1 MHLLGKRTFGF
12 ANSIGCKA
20 FFEQYASSSYRQN
33 TETRRLTPSATMG
46 EQPFEKPPDLST
58 WSADELIARVNFL
71 EQQLKEQ
78 TAKCV
83 SANAPLQTS
92 LIP

>member
-1 MHLLGKRTFGF
+1 MQLLGKR
-12 ANSIGCKA
+12 SISTKFPNIGYK
-20 FFEQYASSSYRQN
+20 FFCEQYASLSSWQY
-33 TETRRLTPSATMG
+33 TETRSLMASATMG

-58 WSADELIARVNFL
+58 WSADQLITRVISL

-83 SANAPLQTS
+83 
-92 LIP
+92 